1 MEDRVIMAGFGGQ
14 GLMTIGQLL
23 AYAGLEED
31 KNVSWMPSYGPE
43 QRGGTAN
50 CHVIVSDGPIGSPV
64 ISEATG
70 IIVMNRPSL
79 EKFESYL
86 VPDGVA
92 IIDST
97 LIDIKASRND
107 VEAIYVPADEIANKI
122 GNPKAANMIM
132 LGAYVQRTGVV
143 KMESL
148 FNALRHVWGNTTK
161 ERFVEPNIEAMKK
174 GSELIGDLVR

>member
-1 MEDRVIMAGFGGQ
+1 MEERVIMAGFGGQ

-50 CHVIVSDGPIGSPV
+50 CHVIVSDGPVGSPV

-70 IIVMNRPSL
+70 VIVMNRPSL

-86 VPDGVA
+86 IQGGVLV
-92 IIDST
+92 IDST
-97 LIDIKASRND
+97 LIDVKASRTD
-107 VEAIYVPADEIANKI
+107 VEAIYVPADEMANEM
-122 GNPKAANMIM
+122 GNSKMANMIM
-132 LGAYVQRTGVV
+132 LGAYVQKQV
-143 KMESL
+143 L
-148 FNALRHVWGNTTK
+148 
-161 ERFVEPNIEAMKK
+161 
-174 GSELIGDLVR
+174 

>member
-1 MEDRVIMAGFGGQ
+1 
-14 GLMTIGQLL
+14 MTIGQLL

-50 CHVIVSDGPIGSPV
+50 CHVPVSDGPIGSPV

-79 EKFESYL
+79 EKFEGL
-86 VPDGVA
+86 LIPGGLAV
-92 IIDST
+92 IDST
-97 LIDIKASRND
+97 LIDVKTSRND
-107 VEAIYVPADEIANKI
+107 VEAMYVPADEIANGI

-132 LGAYVQRTGVV
+132 LGAYVQKTGVV
-143 KMESL
+143 KIESL

-174 GSELIGDLVR
+174 GAELAGELVK

>member
-1 MEDRVIMAGFGGQ
+1 MEDRVILAGFGGQ
-14 GLMTIGQLL
+14 GVMTIGQLL

-50 CHVIVSDGPIGSPV
+50 CHVLVSDGPIGSPV
-64 ISEATG
+64 ITEATG
-70 IIVMNRPSL
+70 VIVMNRPSL

-86 VPDGVA
+86 VPKGILV
-92 IIDST
+92 IDST
-97 LIDIKASRND
+97 LIDVKASRND
-107 VEAIYVPADEIANKI
+107 VETIYVPADEIAGDI

-132 LGAYVQRTGVV
+132 LGAYVRRTGVV

-148 FNALRHVWGNTTK
+148 FNALEHVWGSTSK
-161 ERFVEPNIEAMKK
+161 KRFVQPNIEAMKK
-174 GSELIGDLVR
+174 GAELVAQPVR

>member
-1 MEDRVIMAGFGGQ
+1 MEDKVIFAGFGGQ

-50 CHVIVSDGPIGSPV
+50 CHVIVSDDPIGSPV
-64 ISEATG
+64 ITESTG
-70 IIVMNRPSL
+70 AIIMNRPSL

-86 VPDGVA
+86 VADGILV
-92 IIDST
+92 IDSAMV
-97 LIDIKASRND
+97 DIKASRKD
-107 VEAIYVPADEIANKI
+107 VETIYVPAEDMAIDL

-132 LGAYVQRTGVV
+132 LGAYVKRSGVV

-148 FNALRHVWGNTTK
+148 FDALKHVWGSTNK
-161 ERFVEPNIEAMKK
+161 EKFVQPNIEIIKK
-174 GSELIGDLVR
+174 GAELIGEPVK